1 MNTPSDASGLPSDE
15 TQRRRA
21 GLLNGAGAYL
31 LWGFLPLYFSA
42 LAPAGSLEILAH
54 RIVWCLLVCAV
65 LLAITRGYTTVWS
78 VLRSPRSTGL
88 LTAASILVGINWL
101 GFLLGVELGR
111 VVKVSLGYY
120 INPLITILLGVIFL
134 REKLRPLQWAAVA
147 VAVVAVLVISVGYGS
162 VPWLGLLVAT
172 TFGGYG
178 LVKNRVGGAV
188 GAVSGLSIETLILF
202 VPALAFILWATAAG
216 QSTFTTEGSW
226 HIVLMLMLGPAT
238 AVPLLL
244 FSAAAR
250 RIPLSWVGMLQFMT
264 PTMQFITGVWIL
276 GEEMSPARWTGF
288 AIIWIACTLFIVD
301 MVRASRRR

>member
-1 MNTPSDASGLPSDE
+1 MNTPSDTPGLPPDE

-54 RIVWCLLVCAV
+54 RIVWCLVFCAV
-65 LLAITRGYTTVWS
+65 LLALTRGYTTVWTI
-78 VLRSPRSTGL
+78 LKNPRSTGL

-111 VVKVSLGYY
+111 VVEVSLGYY

-147 VAVVAVLVISVGYGS
+147 VAVVAVLVISIGYGS

-202 VPALAFILWATAAG
+202 VPALVFVLWATAAG

-226 HIVLMLMLGPAT
+226 HIVLMLLLGPAT

-250 RIPLSWVGMLQFMT
+250 RIPLSWVGMLQFVT

-288 AIIWIACTLFIVD
+288 AIIWIACALFIVD

>member
-111 VVKVSLGYY
+111 VVEVSLGYY

-264 PTMQFITGVWIL
+264 PTMQFITVVLDTDWEPVESL
-276 GEEMSPARWTGF
+276 T
-288 AIIWIACTLFIVD
+288 
-301 MVRASRRR
+301 VRTTSSTRHRLTSSS

>member
-1 MNTPSDASGLPSDE
+1 M
-15 TQRRRA
+15 
-21 GLLNGAGAYL
+21 
-31 LWGFLPLYFSA
+31 
-42 LAPAGSLEILAH
+42 
-54 RIVWCLLVCAV
+54 

-111 VVKVSLGYY
+111 VVEVSLGYY

>member
-1 MNTPSDASGLPSDE
+1 MNTPSDTPGLPPDE

-111 VVKVSLGYY
+111 VVEVSLGYY

-147 VAVVAVLVISVGYGS
+147 VAVVAVLVISIGYGS

>member
-1 MNTPSDASGLPSDE
+1 MW
-15 TQRRRA
+15 R
-21 GLLNGAGAYL
+21 
-31 LWGFLPLYFSA
+31 
-42 LAPAGSLEILAH
+42 
-54 RIVWCLLVCAV
+54 
-65 LLAITRGYTTVWS
+65 
-78 VLRSPRSTGL
+78 VLRNPRTTGL

-111 VVKVSLGYY
+111 VVEVSLGYY

-134 REKLRPLQWAAVA
+134 RERLRPLQWAAVA
-147 VAVVAVLVISVGYGS
+147 VAFVAVLVISIGYGS

-178 LVKNRVGGAV
+178 LVKNRVGPTV
-188 GAVSGLSIETLILF
+188 GAVSGLSIETLILV
-202 VPALAFILWATAAG
+202 VPAAAYMGWAMATG
-216 QSTFTTEGSW
+216 VSTFTTEGSW
-226 HIVLMLMLGPAT
+226 HVVLMLLLGPAT

-250 RIPLSWVGMLQFMT
+250 RIPLSWVGMLQFIT

-276 GEEMSPARWTGF
+276 GEEMTPARWAGF
-288 AIIWIACTLFIVD
+288 AIIWIACALFITD

>member
-1 MNTPSDASGLPSDE
+1 MNTPSDTPGLPPDE

-54 RIVWCLLVCAV
+54 RIVWCLVFCAV
-65 LLAITRGYTTVWS
+65 LLALTRGYTTVWTI
-78 VLRSPRSTGL
+78 LKNPRSTGL

-111 VVKVSLGYY
+111 VVEVSLGYY

>member
-54 RIVWCLLVCAV
+54 RIVWCLLVCAA

-111 VVKVSLGYY
+111 VVEVSLGYY

-147 VAVVAVLVISVGYGS
+147 VAVVAVLVISIGYGS

-301 MVRASRRR
+301 MVRVSRRR

>member
-1 MNTPSDASGLPSDE
+1 MNTPSDTPGLPPDE

-54 RIVWCLLVCAV
+54 RIVWCLVFCAV
-65 LLAITRGYTTVWS
+65 LLALTRGYTTVWTI
-78 VLRSPRSTGL
+78 LKNPRSTGL

-111 VVKVSLGYY
+111 VVEVSLGYY

-147 VAVVAVLVISVGYGS
+147 VAVVAVLVISIGYGS

-202 VPALAFILWATAAG
+202 VPALVFVLWATAAG

>member
-1 MNTPSDASGLPSDE
+1 MNTPSDTPGLPPDE

-54 RIVWCLLVCAV
+54 RIVWCLVFCAV
-65 LLAITRGYTTVWS
+65 LLAVTRGYTTVWTI
-78 VLRSPRSTGL
+78 LRSPRSTGL

-111 VVKVSLGYY
+111 VVEVSLGYY

-147 VAVVAVLVISVGYGS
+147 VAVVAVLVISIGYGS

-202 VPALAFILWATAAG
+202 VPAVVFLLWATAAG

-276 GEEMSPARWTGF
+276 GEEMSPARWIGF
-288 AIIWIACTLFIVD
+288 AIIWIACALFIVD

>member
-1 MNTPSDASGLPSDE
+1 MNTPSDTPGLPPDE

-54 RIVWCLLVCAV
+54 RIVWCLVFCAV
-65 LLAITRGYTTVWS
+65 LLALTRGYTTVWTI
-78 VLRSPRSTGL
+78 LKNPRSTGL

-111 VVKVSLGYY
+111 VVEVSLGYY

-147 VAVVAVLVISVGYGS
+147 VAVVAVLVISIGYGS

>member
-111 VVKVSLGYY
+111 VVEVSLGYY

-147 VAVVAVLVISVGYGS
+147 VAVVAVLVISIGYGS

-226 HIVLMLMLGPAT
+226 HIVLMLLLGPAT

>member
-21 GLLNGAGAYL
+21 GLLNGASAYL

-111 VVKVSLGYY
+111 VVEVSLGYY

-147 VAVVAVLVISVGYGS
+147 VAVVAVLVISIGYGS

-250 RIPLSWVGMLQFMT
+250 RIHLSWVGMLQFMT

>member
-111 VVKVSLGYY
+111 VVEVSLGYY

-147 VAVVAVLVISVGYGS
+147 VAVVAVLVISIGYGS

>member
-1 MNTPSDASGLPSDE
+1 MNTPSDTPGLPPDE

-54 RIVWCLLVCAV
+54 RIVWCLVFCAV
-65 LLAITRGYTTVWS
+65 LLALTRGYTTVWS

-111 VVKVSLGYY
+111 VVEVSLGYY

-147 VAVVAVLVISVGYGS
+147 VAVVAVLVISIGYGS

-226 HIVLMLMLGPAT
+226 HIVLMLLLGPAT

>member
-1 MNTPSDASGLPSDE
+1 MNTPSDTPGLPPDE

-54 RIVWCLLVCAV
+54 RIVWCLVFCAV
-65 LLAITRGYTTVWS
+65 LLALTRGYTTVWTI
-78 VLRSPRSTGL
+78 LKNPRSTGL

-111 VVKVSLGYY
+111 VVEVSLGYY

-147 VAVVAVLVISVGYGS
+147 VAVVAVLVISIGYGS

-202 VPALAFILWATAAG
+202 VPALVFVLWATAAG

-226 HIVLMLMLGPAT
+226 HIVLMLLLGPAT

-250 RIPLSWVGMLQFMT
+250 RIPLSWVGMLQFVT

>member
-111 VVKVSLGYY
+111 VVEVSLGYY

-147 VAVVAVLVISVGYGS
+147 VAVVAVLVLSIGYGS

>member
-111 VVKVSLGYY
+111 VVEVSLGYY

-147 VAVVAVLVISVGYGS
+147 VAVVAVLVISIGYGS

-216 QSTFTTEGSW
+216 QSTFTTEGPW

>member
-54 RIVWCLLVCAV
+54 RIVWCLVFCAV
-65 LLAITRGYTTVWS
+65 LLALTRGYTTVWTI
-78 VLRSPRSTGL
+78 LKNPRSTGL

-111 VVKVSLGYY
+111 VVEVSLGYY

-147 VAVVAVLVISVGYGS
+147 VAVVAVLVISIGYGS

-202 VPALAFILWATAAG
+202 VPALVFVLWATAAG

-226 HIVLMLMLGPAT
+226 HIVLMLLLGPAT

-250 RIPLSWVGMLQFMT
+250 RIPLSWVGMLQFVT

>member
-1 MNTPSDASGLPSDE
+1 MSTPSDASGLPSDE

-111 VVKVSLGYY
+111 VVEVSLGYY

-147 VAVVAVLVISVGYGS
+147 VAVVAVLVISIGYGS

>member
-54 RIVWCLLVCAV
+54 RIVWCLLVCAA

-111 VVKVSLGYY
+111 VVEVSLGYY

-147 VAVVAVLVISVGYGS
+147 VAVVAVLVISIGYGS

-288 AIIWIACTLFIVD
+288 AIIWIACTLFLVD

>member
-1 MNTPSDASGLPSDE
+1 VNTPSDASGLPSDE

-65 LLAITRGYTTVWS
+65 LLAVTRGYTTVWS
-78 VLRSPRSTGL
+78 ILRSPRSTGL

-111 VVKVSLGYY
+111 VVEVSLGYY

-147 VAVVAVLVISVGYGS
+147 VAAVAVLVISIGYGS

-202 VPALAFILWATAAG
+202 IPALVFILWATAAG

-288 AIIWIACTLFIVD
+288 AIIWIACTLFIID

>member
-111 VVKVSLGYY
+111 VVEVSLGYY

-147 VAVVAVLVISVGYGS
+147 VAVVAVLVISIGYGS

-216 QSTFTTEGSW
+216 QSTFTPEGSW

>member
-1 MNTPSDASGLPSDE
+1 MNTPSDTPGLPPDE

-111 VVKVSLGYY
+111 VVEVSLGYY

-147 VAVVAVLVISVGYGS
+147 VAVVAVLVISIGYGS

-202 VPALAFILWATAAG
+202 VPALVFVLWATAAG

-226 HIVLMLMLGPAT
+226 HIVLMLLLGPAT

>member
-1 MNTPSDASGLPSDE
+1 MNTPSDTPGLPPDE

-54 RIVWCLLVCAV
+54 RIVWCLVFCAV
-65 LLAITRGYTTVWS
+65 LLALTRGYTTVWS

-111 VVKVSLGYY
+111 VVEVSLGYY

-147 VAVVAVLVISVGYGS
+147 VAVVAVLVISIGYGS

-226 HIVLMLMLGPAT
+226 HIVLMLLLGPAT

-250 RIPLSWVGMLQFMT
+250 RIPLSWVGMLQFVT

>member
-111 VVKVSLGYY
+111 VVEVSLGYY

-147 VAVVAVLVISVGYGS
+147 VAVVAVLVISIGYGS

-238 AVPLLL
+238 AVQLLL

>member
-111 VVKVSLGYY
+111 VVEVSLGYY

-147 VAVVAVLVISVGYGS
+147 VAVVAVLVISIGYGS

-226 HIVLMLMLGPAT
+226 HIVLMFMLGPAT

>member
-111 VVKVSLGYY
+111 VVEVSLGYY

>member
-1 MNTPSDASGLPSDE
+1 MNTPSDTPGLPPDE

-54 RIVWCLLVCAV
+54 RIVWCLVFCAV
-65 LLAITRGYTTVWS
+65 LLALTRGYTTVWS

-111 VVKVSLGYY
+111 VVEVSLGYY

-147 VAVVAVLVISVGYGS
+147 VAVVAVLVISIGYGS

-202 VPALAFILWATAAG
+202 VPALVFVLWATAAG

-226 HIVLMLMLGPAT
+226 HIVLMLLLGPAT

>member
-1 MNTPSDASGLPSDE
+1 MTSTPDQPGLPPDE

-21 GLLNGAGAYL
+21 GLFNGAGAYL

-54 RIVWCLLVCAV
+54 RIVWCLFFCAL
-65 LLAITRGYTTVWS
+65 LLALTRGYATVWR
-78 VLRSPRSTGL
+78 VLRNPRTTGL

-111 VVKVSLGYY
+111 VVEVSLGYY

-134 REKLRPLQWAAVA
+134 GERLRPLQWAAVA
-147 VAVVAVLVISVGYGS
+147 VAFVAVLVISIGYGS

-178 LVKNRVGGAV
+178 LVKNRVGPTV
-188 GAVSGLSIETLILF
+188 GAVSGLSIETLILV
-202 VPALAFILWATAAG
+202 VPAAAYMGWAMATG
-216 QSTFTTEGSW
+216 VSTFTTEGSW
-226 HIVLMLMLGPAT
+226 HVVLMLLLGPAT

-250 RIPLSWVGMLQFMT
+250 RIPLSWVGMLQFIT

-276 GEEMSPARWTGF
+276 GEEMTPARWAGF
-288 AIIWIACTLFIVD
+288 AIIWIACALFITD

>member
-21 GLLNGAGAYL
+21 GLLNAAGAYL

-111 VVKVSLGYY
+111 VVEVSLGYY